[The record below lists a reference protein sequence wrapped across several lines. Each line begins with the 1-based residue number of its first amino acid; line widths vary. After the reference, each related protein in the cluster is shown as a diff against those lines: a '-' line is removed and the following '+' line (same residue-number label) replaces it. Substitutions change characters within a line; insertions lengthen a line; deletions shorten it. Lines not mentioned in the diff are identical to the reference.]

1 MTLDKLINLS
11 VPLVDKME
19 ISIAPLEGD
28 ALSTT
33 VPGLTGSAQRI
44 LVTISGSQ
52 LCDLGPALVFLP
64 AQRTYVAGPL
74 QALNE
79 KV

>member
-1 MTLDKLINLS
+1 MG
-11 VPLVDKME
+11 

-28 ALSTT
+28 ALST

-44 LVTISGSQ
+44 LVTSRSRQ
-52 LCDLGPALVFLP
+52 LWDLEQASVFLP
-64 AQRTYVAGPL
+64 GQWTHVAGLL
-74 QALNE
+74 QVLNE